1 MYKIPEDEV
10 FKIQPNHN
18 PTDLYTLESK
28 LYEIGDLSVHNAKD
42 NTHGSMRLIKYS
54 SRLNDNEIKALRE
67 LREQDRL
74 IQLIEG
80 FQFTSSSNGNKTQY
94 ALVYSHAVPICDFI
108 SFKHKYSEELVVKVL
123 RQLLDAL
130 QWIHLHGFVHLNIHP
145 LTILNANLTQVNVKL
160 AGFDHAAQIGDVV
173 RETTTGEGASSRSIF
188 SDLLESSP
196 VEFTCKLSFFHYYSL
211 SN

>member
-1 MYKIPEDEV
+1 MYTI
-10 FKIQPNHN
+10 
-18 PTDLYTLESK
+18 ESK
-28 LYEIGDLSVHNAKD
+28 LYELDELSVHNAKD

-80 FQFTSSSNGNKTQY
+80 FQFTDSASNKTKY

-123 RQLLDAL
+123 RQLLDAV

-160 AGFDHAAQIGDVV
+160 SGFEHATQLGNLA

-188 SDLLESSP
+188 TDLLKYLP
-196 VEFTCKLSFFHYYSL
+196 VEFTCKIFILFLFIHKF
-211 SN
+211 N